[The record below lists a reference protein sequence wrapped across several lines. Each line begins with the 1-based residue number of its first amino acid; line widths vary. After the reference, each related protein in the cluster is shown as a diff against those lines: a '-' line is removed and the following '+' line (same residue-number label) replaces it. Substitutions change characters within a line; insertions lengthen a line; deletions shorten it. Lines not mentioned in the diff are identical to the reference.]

1 MNITHEFQ
9 ISTDLYKFQTNK
21 VQGKLQLTICKASST
36 NCSPFVTLPIN
47 IFLLQWMVLA
57 SEVGILPYF

>member
-21 VQGKLQLTICKASST
+21 VQGKLQLTICKAPSN
-36 NCSPFVTLPIN
+36 NCSPFLTLSIN
-47 IFLLQWMVLA
+47 ILLLQ
-57 SEVGILPYF
+57 